1 MDYSTKEYK
10 ITPKQ
15 DKYAYYLAKGFSQ
28 RQAYY
33 KAYPNSK
40 SWTERTVDNKASKAL
55 KNEKVTKAFKK
66 YSDEFRVS
74 EENNVAERTLIL
86 DEDVFEAVVNL
97 SADYSD
103 IKEYVQEAIL
113 KSLPSNYEDMD
124 EWLKDNKR
132 RNIKKSVRY
141 EVLSRANFRCEA
153 CGDSP
158 KVNNECVLHVDHIVP
173 RTMGGLE
180 NITNYQCLCERC
192 NISKSNRYAINNHL
206 EYTNI

>member
-40 SWTERTVDNKASKAL
+40 NWTERTVDNKASEAL
-55 KNEKVTKAFKK
+55 RNEKVAKAFKK

-124 EWLKDNKR
+124 EWLKRNKR
-132 RNIKKSVRY
+132 RNIKTGVRY

-158 KVNNECVLHVDHIVP
+158 KVNNECVLHVDHIAP
-173 RTMGGLE
+173 LTMGG
-180 NITNYQCLCERC
+180 
-192 NISKSNRYAINNHL
+192 
-206 EYTNI
+206 

>member
-33 KAYPNSK
+33 KAYPISK
-40 SWTERTVDNKASKAL
+40 NWKDSTVDSNASRTF
-55 KNEKVTKAFKK
+55 KNEKVAKAFKK
-66 YSDEFRVS
+66 YSDEFRVFA
-74 EENNVAERTLIL
+74 ENNVEERTLIL

-124 EWLKDNKR
+124 EWLKRNKR
-132 RNIKKSVRY
+132 RNIKKDVRY

-173 RTMGGLE
+173 HTMGGLD
-180 NITNYQCLCERC
+180 IIANYQCLCERC

>member
-1 MDYSTKEYK
+1 MKYSTREYK

-28 RQAYY
+28 RQAYH

-40 SWTERTVDNKASKAL
+40 NWTAGTVDPKASRAL
-55 KNEKVTKAFKK
+55 KNEKVAKAFKK
-66 YSDEFRVS
+66 YVDEFRVS

-86 DEDVFEAVVNL
+86 DEDVFEAVVKL
-97 SADYSD
+97 SADYDD

-113 KSLPSNYEDMD
+113 KSLPDNYENMD
-124 EWLKDNKR
+124 EWLKANKR
-132 RNIKKSVRY
+132 RNVKKGVRY
-141 EVLSRANFRCEA
+141 EVLSRADFRCEA

-173 RTMGGLE
+173 RTMGGLD

>member
-33 KAYPNSK
+33 KAYPISEN
-40 SWTERTVDNKASKAL
+40 WTDSTVDSNASRAF
-55 KNEKVTKAFKK
+55 KNEKVAKAFKR

-74 EENNVAERTLIL
+74 AENNVAERTLIL

-113 KSLPSNYEDMD
+113 KSLPSN
-124 EWLKDNKR
+124 
-132 RNIKKSVRY
+132 
-141 EVLSRANFRCEA
+141 
-153 CGDSP
+153 
-158 KVNNECVLHVDHIVP
+158 
-173 RTMGGLE
+173 
-180 NITNYQCLCERC
+180 
-192 NISKSNRYAINNHL
+192 
-206 EYTNI
+206 